1 MNKRIVYTIIKAL
14 ACIREW
20 EKDTD
25 LNTKQITT
33 IEELRD
39 KIYSFGN
46 SDIWEDPLSEFQ
58 KLSQLR
64 YMFSFHEEIRNKL
77 KEIDPQNVDLYL
89 LSCDIYDLLD
99 KIYMNYDHHLGKLP
113 ESARKEFFKNLTP
126 ATKTIDEENK
136 QEETPDTKTID
147 KEKQL
152 YEELVKAL
160 KGRKELA
167 DELLGMEYKDVL
179 RHWCNTHSKFLNQK
193 PRNVAKLYRIII
205 ELGNIK
211 ESFSYEAFN
220 LWVRGK

>member
-1 MNKRIVYTIIKAL
+1 MNKRIDYTIIKVL
-14 ACIREW
+14 TCIREW
-20 EKDTD
+20 AKDTD

-64 YMFSFHEEIRNKL
+64 YMFNFHEEIRNKL
-77 KEIDPQNVDLYL
+77 KEINPQNKNLFL
-89 LSCDIYDLLD
+89 LWCDTYNLLD
-99 KIYMNYDHHLGKLP
+99 KIYMNFDYHLRELP
-113 ESARKEFFKNLTP
+113 ESARKECFKSLTP
-126 ATKTIDEENK
+126 DTKTIDEENK

-179 RHWCNTHSKFLNQK
+179 HGWCNTHSKFLNQK
-193 PRNVAKLYRIII
+193 PRNVAKLYRIIKQ
-205 ELGNIK
+205 LGKIK
-211 ESFSYEAFN
+211 ECFSYEAFN
-220 LWVRGK
+220 LWVNGE